1 MLMSVYDRLA
11 ADPTPTNLWWLMYA
25 STFDERVYNV
35 ADKHKLMPAIA
46 DQLPNPAAAH
56 FLARGIVYDSVNV
69 EVMRRFIK
77 ICSLLSRYEGVEQ
90 GTTLAELVGACGI
103 PEENR
108 QGLFNFSETYR
119 HMAID
124 RQYFPH
130 RGMLKLLAYI
140 FCDDLLSDAV
150 ATLQSKSDVINHVSR
165 IYCDTADFVSWRFAV
180 RVLSLAGGYA
190 EDRIDVDDTENL
202 CRLVTKGVPDFITYF
217 GAAFAYGMFRHN
229 PRRVKGVVPTW
240 LVRHRAAFTGL
251 VTGCLGVYI
260 NSYLDYK
267 IHREKLKFELRKSQE
282 MRRRA
287 GAKRY
292 GKQYQENPFFDN
304 LEGMS
309 KRVWGIQAQTYAV
322 AGTVLATTMLPLT
335 SVKFPAFMGDV
346 VFKFPTIPRLFPALV
361 NIKTSSRCLIPYVVA
376 PFTIVSIA
384 QGSTWNVS
392 LYDRLVQVR
401 QGRYERKH
409 GLEKEAQ

>member
-140 FCDDLLSDAV
+140 F
-150 ATLQSKSDVINHVSR
+150 
-165 IYCDTADFVSWRFAV
+165 
-180 RVLSLAGGYA
+180 
-190 EDRIDVDDTENL
+190 
-202 CRLVTKGVPDFITYF
+202 
-217 GAAFAYGMFRHN
+217 
-229 PRRVKGVVPTW
+229 
-240 LVRHRAAFTGL
+240 
-251 VTGCLGVYI
+251 
-260 NSYLDYK
+260 
-267 IHREKLKFELRKSQE
+267 
-282 MRRRA
+282 
-287 GAKRY
+287 
-292 GKQYQENPFFDN
+292 
-304 LEGMS
+304 
-309 KRVWGIQAQTYAV
+309 
-322 AGTVLATTMLPLT
+322 
-335 SVKFPAFMGDV
+335 
-346 VFKFPTIPRLFPALV
+346 
-361 NIKTSSRCLIPYVVA
+361 
-376 PFTIVSIA
+376 
-384 QGSTWNVS
+384 
-392 LYDRLVQVR
+392 
-401 QGRYERKH
+401 
-409 GLEKEAQ
+409 